1 MHNLMSIVDPTKI
14 KEVKIEVERFIEL
27 YNEGKVEL
35 LDVRMPFE
43 RDVWSVNFGLKI
55 PAPELP
61 DNLDKLP
68 KDKFII
74 CACAE
79 KDRSVMAMSYLR
91 TKGFNAGYLD
101 GGLLELIPRL
111 KGGKAKDLNLG
122 K

>member
-1 MHNLMSIVDPTKI
+1 MSIVDPTKI
-14 KEVKIEVERFIEL
+14 KEVKIDVERFIEL

-79 KDRSVMAMSYLR
+79 KDRSIIAMSYLR

-111 KGGKAKDLNLG
+111 KGGKAKDLSLG